1 MEGRPQLIPS
11 APIVGGA
18 AEIKYSDI
26 ARPLLMRRVD
36 VRGQSW
42 ILGHR
47 FPPWDKKVKT
57 VATNDTECEL
67 EQYRYLST
75 VRVIKDGDN
84 SADIAICS
92 QRLPKP

>member
-1 MEGRPQLIPS
+1 MEGRSQLIPS

-26 ARPLLMRRVD
+26 ARPLSMRRVD

-57 VATNDTECEL
+57 VATNDSE
-67 EQYRYLST
+67 RYLST